1 MFNIQYKYG
10 YIMNL
15 SELGNIISNARKKLN
30 LSQSELAKRAGIGR
44 VTVSLIENGSINE
57 IGITKI
63 MRLCEFLSLELVVQE
78 KTTRPT
84 LQQLLAQKNSH
95 D

>member
-1 MFNIQYKYG
+1 
-10 YIMNL
+10 MNL
-15 SELGNIISNARKKLN
+15 GELGNIISNARKKLN

-44 VTVSLIENGSINE
+44 VTLSLIENGSINE

-63 MRLCEFLSLELVVQE
+63 MRLCEFLGLELVVQE
-78 KTTRPT
+78 KTARPT

>member
-1 MFNIQYKYG
+1 
-10 YIMNL
+10 MNL
-15 SELGNIISNARKKLN
+15 IELGNIISNARKKLN

-44 VTVSLIENGSINE
+44 VTLSLIENGSINE

-78 KTTRPT
+78 KTARPT

>member
-15 SELGNIISNARKKLN
+15 GELGNIISNARKKLN

-44 VTVSLIENGSINE
+44 VTLSLIENGSINE

-78 KTTRPT
+78 KTARPT

>member
-1 MFNIQYKYG
+1 
-10 YIMNL
+10 MNL
-15 SELGNIISNARKKLN
+15 GELGNIISNARKKLN

-44 VTVSLIENGSINE
+44 VTLSLIENGSINE

-78 KTTRPT
+78 KTARPT

>member
-1 MFNIQYKYG
+1 
-10 YIMNL
+10 MNL

-44 VTVSLIENGSINE
+44 VTLSLIENGSINE

-78 KTTRPT
+78 KTARPT